1 MPRTDFYLDSMH
13 HPCSHVVQLY
23 GDDVL
28 LLRQKVGQFIGE
40 GLALGEP
47 ALVIAGPRNRDAFIC
62 QLSEDGHD
70 PIAAIRAGQLVV
82 IDAAT
87 LLGEMMVGGKL
98 AWAAFDLSAG
108 AAVRALRTSTG
119 ARRMRAYGEMV
130 GILWQA
136 GRAPDAA
143 ILEDYW
149 NRLLA
154 DGDVSLFCGYPIDL
168 MDPTL
173 DAEALQPLIDA
184 HTQLLSSGPAF
195 GSALT
200 RAITSLLGSAP
211 HAAGG
216 SIPMPRAEAL
226 ALWLRKAHPERA
238 AEVLAS
244 ARQYQSTQLRAG

>member
-1 MPRTDFYLDSMH
+1 MPGADFYLDSMH
-13 HPCSHVVQLY
+13 GPCSHVVQLY

-70 PIAAIRAGQLVV
+70 PITAIRTGQLVL

-87 LLGEMMVGGKL
+87 LLGQMMVGGKL
-98 AWAAFDLSAG
+98 AWEAFDLSAG
-108 AAVRALRTSTG
+108 AAVRALRISTG
-119 ARRMRAYGEMV
+119 APRMRAYGEMV
-130 GILWQA
+130 GLLWQA

-143 ILEDYW
+143 ILEDFW

-154 DGDVSLFCGYPIDL
+154 ESDVSLFCGYPIDL

-173 DAEALQPLIDA
+173 DADALQPLIDA
-184 HTQLLSSGPAF
+184 HTHLVSSGPAF

-200 RAITSLLGSAP
+200 RAITTLLGPSLDAV
-211 HAAGG
+211 GG

-244 ARQYQSTQLRAG
+244 ARQYQSTELRAG